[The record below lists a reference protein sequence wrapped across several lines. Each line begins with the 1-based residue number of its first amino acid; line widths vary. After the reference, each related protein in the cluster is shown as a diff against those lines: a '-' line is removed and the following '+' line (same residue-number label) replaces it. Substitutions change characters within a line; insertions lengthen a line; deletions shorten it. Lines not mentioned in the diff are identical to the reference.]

1 MRLFIVSGT
10 SGAGKSTLLHSL
22 EDSGFYCIDNLPLA
36 LLPAFAQQM
45 VEAHEHPY
53 EDAAVGIDARNLS
66 RDLSQFPNTLSQL
79 KALGID
85 CRVVFIDADD
95 EVLIKRF
102 SETRR
107 RHPLADGELSL
118 AEAIR
123 EERRRLEPVSSHA
136 ELVMDSTA
144 TNLHQ
149 LRREVQSRLSRE
161 EEGMSLLLQSFG
173 FKHGVPVD
181 ADYIFDVRCLPNPH
195 WEPRLR
201 PLTGRDEPVAHFLE
215 NHFEVNRMFEQISEF
230 LGDWLPQ
237 FEANN
242 RSYMTVAIGCTG
254 GQHRSVYFVERLA
267 RHMKRHGREV
277 LTRHRELS

>member
-22 EDSGFYCIDNLPLA
+22 EDSGVYCIDNLPLA

-45 VEAHEHPY
+45 VEAREHPY

-66 RDLSQFPNTLSQL
+66 GDLSQFPNILSQL
-79 KALGID
+79 KSLGID
-85 CRVVFIDADD
+85 SQVIFIDADD

-107 RHPLADGELSL
+107 RHPLADNAHSL

-123 EERRRLEPVSSHA
+123 EERRRLEPVSAFA
-136 ELVMDSTA
+136 ELVIDSSS

-149 LRREVQSRLSRE
+149 LRHEVQSRLTE
-161 EEGMSLLLQSFG
+161 GGEGMSLLLQSFG
-173 FKHGVPVD
+173 FKRGVPVD
-181 ADYIFDVRCLPNPH
+181 ADYVFDVRCLPNPH

-201 PLTGRDEPVAHFLE
+201 SLTGRDDEVAHFLE
-215 NHFEVNRMFEQISEF
+215 NHLEVNRMFEQVAAF
-230 LGDWLPQ
+230 LDDWLPQ

-267 RHMKRHGREV
+267 RHLQHQGRE
-277 LTRHRELS
+277 LMTRHRELS